1 MEIVLMILWA
11 ITAPM
16 LIWSRWNGPAWIFNA
31 ILAINTLS
39 SIGFLIKM
47 RD

>member
-16 LIWSRWNGPAWIFNA
+16 LIWSRWNGPVTFFN
-31 ILAINTLS
+31 IVLAVNALS
-39 SIGFLIKM
+39 GIGFLLKI